1 MQDKNEPS
9 KNQKRYYWLKL
20 PKSYFCRLDQKKMRK
35 QEHGKDMQIVY
46 LRMMLLGVDKGGYI
60 YYQGVYDS
68 LEEELAEEFDEPVEI
83 IRETLDY
90 LKENNMISIDENSDC
105 FVPEALH
112 LTGSEGASAKRMRDK
127 RNRDK
132 TSQCDK
138 GVTKRNAC
146 VTASDVEIEKEIE
159 KEIDIETDNRE
170 EKEKS
175 DYQRIADLYNET
187 CVSFPR
193 LQKLSDARKKAIR
206 ARLKQYSIE
215 DFERL
220 FQMAEASSFLKGK
233 NIRNWSASFDWLIKD
248 ANMAK
253 VLDGNYQDRQSGSQ
267 EPSPP
272 QETEAGE
279 SLLDATMERLVQ
291 LDDGPF
297 K

>member
-1 MQDKNEPS
+1 M
-9 KNQKRYYWLKL
+9 
-20 PKSYFCRLDQKKMRK
+20 
-35 QEHGKDMQIVY
+35 
-46 LRMMLLGVDKGGYI
+46 
-60 YYQGVYDS
+60 
-68 LEEELAEEFDEPVEI
+68 EI

-138 GVTKRNAC
+138 GVTKRNTC
-146 VTASDVEIEKEIE
+146 VTASDVEKELD
-159 KEIDIETDNRE
+159 IDKDIKTDIRE

-220 FQMAEASSFLKGK
+220 FRMAEASSFLKGK
-233 NIRNWSASFDWLIKD
+233 NSRNWSASFDWLIKD

-253 VLDGNYQDRQSGSQ
+253 VLDGNYQDRQLGSW